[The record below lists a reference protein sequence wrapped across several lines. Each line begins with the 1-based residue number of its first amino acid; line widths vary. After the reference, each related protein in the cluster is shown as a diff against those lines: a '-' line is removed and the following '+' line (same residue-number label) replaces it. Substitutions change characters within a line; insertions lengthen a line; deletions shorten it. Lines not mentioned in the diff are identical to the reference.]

1 MRAIRL
7 LILFAVSLTFSSFAI
22 AAEEDVIIERE
33 VIATAPEGVAMMP
46 FEEAVPA
53 PGSFVF
59 ISSLFEMGDKVVKGA
74 PYSAE
79 AVTERIQTL
88 SDGNRIVH
96 KNNSQVFRD
105 SAGRIRREQEFGVI
119 GNWVSAETP
128 ERHIFIKDPVA
139 GFHYVLE
146 TQNQIARKIKL
157 SEKGEFRWKEKG
169 ASEEGDH
176 EASVAPGHGPA
187 IRHRMRM
194 RMKPENERKES
205 LGKQTMEG
213 VEVEG
218 SRTVGTI
225 AAGEIGNERPIET
238 ITEKWYSEELKL
250 YVMTRHIDP
259 RFGETIYR
267 LTNIK
272 RGEPE
277 ASLFQVPSNYKIEE
291 GHGPQFKFKHKI
303 VD

>member
-1 MRAIRL
+1 MRGIKL
-7 LILFAVSLTFSSFAI
+7 LILFALSLMFTSFVI
-22 AAEEDVIIERE
+22 ASEEDVIIERD

-53 PGSFVF
+53 SGSFVF

-88 SDGNRIVH
+88 SDGNRIVR
-96 KNNSQVFRD
+96 KNNSNVFRD

-146 TQNQIARKIKL
+146 PENQIARKIKL
-157 SEKGEFRWKEKG
+157 SEKGEFRWKEKAHSG
-169 ASEEGDH
+169 KGD
-176 EASVAPGHGPA
+176 EVSVAPGPGPA
-187 IRHRMRM
+187 IRHKMRM
-194 RMKPENERKES
+194 RTQPENAREES
-205 LGKQTMEG
+205 LGKQTIEG

-238 ITEKWYSEELKL
+238 ITEKWYSQELKL
-250 YVMTRHIDP
+250 YVMTRHMDP